1 MFGGA
6 CMRKS
11 RRAISNASPLIHLAE
26 IGCFNIL
33 DIWEMI
39 LIPQEVFDEV
49 CKFEAPG
56 SKEVRKSENISVHS
70 LTGDSKNLAKRLA
83 LAYELNLGEAAA
95 IALARQEGISL
106 FFTDDLDARLV
117 ALSLGLTVHGSV
129 GILLRAFREKMLTKD
144 GVISKVRMLETQ
156 SSLFITRDLIN
167 FIIKE
172 INEYREQ

>member
-1 MFGGA
+1 
-6 CMRKS
+6 MRKN

-26 IGCFNIL
+26 IGCFKIL

-39 LIPQEVFDEV
+39 LILQEVFDEV
-49 CKFEAPG
+49 CKFAAPG

-70 LTGDSKNLAKRLA
+70 LTGDSKNLTKRLA
-83 LAYELNLGEAAA
+83 LAYELNPGEAAA

-117 ALSLGLTVHGSV
+117 ASSLGLTVHGSV
-129 GILLRAFREKMLTKD
+129 GILLRAFREKMLTKE
-144 GVISKVRMLETQ
+144 GVISKVSMLETE

-172 INEYREQ
+172 ITEYREQ